1 MTMLGN
7 YLKIAFRNM
16 KRHKGYAFINTFGLA
31 VGLTCFFLLM
41 IYVRYELS
49 YEKFHVHSNRI
60 FRVAFHL
67 PGWNYKGSM
76 DFCLTTAPLGP
87 VLEDTY
93 PEVVAATR
101 LRKESGPLSYGDKKF
116 QEQFIYGDTKLF
128 EVFTYPLIKGDPETA
143 LAEPYSIVISRKMAE
158 KFFGDADPLGNVV
171 RLRDETDLRIT
182 GVSENAPPN
191 SHIQFD
197 GIISFATLEISRK
210 REMQNWG
217 SINYCTYVLLDDTAR
232 PEELEAKFP
241 AIVEQHHKYDSEETK
256 PYYFLQP
263 LTSIHLRSHL
273 NFEISENSDIKIV
286 YLMISIACLIL
297 GIACINYINL
307 ATARASQRN
316 KEIGIRK
323 TVGAKRP
330 QLILQFLG
338 ESMTYSFIA
347 VFLSMGLVCLLL
359 PVFGTFARIPVAFSS
374 HFTLSGLFFLASI
387 YLVVGVSSGMYPAFL
402 LASFRPAEAMK
413 NKTWQGRGR
422 RPFNLRN
429 VLVVFQF
436 CISVALI
443 LAAWVIQKQLQFIK
457 YTDLGYDRDHI
468 VEIRAWEDEWREQQ
482 ENIKSEL
489 MRNPKILGA
498 SAHSRGP
505 LNLGNVGPAE
515 VEGDNGEMGRVG
527 QIYCCYIDYDFL
539 DLYGIEVVEGRPFA
553 PEFATDR
560 ENAVI
565 INQTTADVL
574 GLSQPIGKKF
584 TRGDIEDGRI
594 IGVVRD
600 FHFSSF
606 RMAIEPMFFLL
617 RPERAYLFSIK
628 IAPGEVGKTL
638 AFIRDTFRRFNP
650 SFLFDYRFLD
660 ESFNAMYQAEL
671 RLGTILVFFSFV
683 AIILT
688 LLGLIGLIFF
698 ILEKKTKE
706 IGIRKVL
713 GASVFSI
720 VRMLNRELIVLVGI
734 SNAIALPV
742 AYVMVRK
749 WLEAFA
755 YRIDL
760 TLWPFVF
767 SGSIVLLTVAI
778 TVSLQ
783 SMRSATANPVDSL
796 RHE

>member
-1 MTMLGN
+1 MLGN
-7 YLKIAFRNM
+7 YLKTAIRNM
-16 KRHKGYAFINTFGLA
+16 KRQKGYAFINTFGLA

-49 YEKFHVHSNRI
+49 YEKFHANSRRI
-60 FRVAFHL
+60 FRVAIHL
-67 PGWNYKGSM
+67 PSWNYKGSM
-76 DFCLTTAPLGP
+76 NFCLTTALLAPA
-87 VLEDTY
+87 LEDTY

-101 LRKESGPLSYGDKKF
+101 LKMVSGPLSYEDKKF
-116 QEQFIYGDTKLF
+116 QEKGIYGDTKLF
-128 EVFTYPLIKGDPETA
+128 EVFTYPLIKGEPKTA
-143 LAEPYSIVISRKMAE
+143 LTEPYSIILCRRLAD
-158 KFFGDADPLGNVV
+158 KFFGDSDPMGKVI
-171 RLRDETDLRIT
+171 RLRDETDFRIT
-182 GVSENAPPN
+182 GIAENVPPN

-197 GIISFATLEISRK
+197 YILSFATLKAMGR
-210 REMQNWG
+210 RDVQLWG
-217 SINYCTYVLLDDTAR
+217 NINYCTYVLLADTGR

-241 AIVEQHHKYDSEETK
+241 AIVEQHHSYDSEETK

-273 NFEISENSDIKIV
+273 NFEMSDNSDIKII

-297 GIACINYINL
+297 AIACINYMNL

-323 TVGAKRP
+323 TIGAKRP
-330 QLILQFLG
+330 QLIVQFLG
-338 ESMTYSFIA
+338 ESMTYSLIA
-347 VFLSMGLVCLLL
+347 VVVSLVLVFLLL
-359 PVFGTFARIPVAFSS
+359 PLFSAFARIPVAFADQ
-374 HFTLSGLFFLASI
+374 FTLPNAFFLAFV
-387 YLVVGVSSGMYPAFL
+387 YVLVGFFSGMYPAFL
-402 LASFRPAEAMK
+402 LASFKPADVMK
-413 NKTWQGRGR
+413 NTVWQGRSR

-443 LAAWVIQKQLQFIK
+443 LAAWVIQKQLHYIK
-457 YTDLGYDRDHI
+457 YTDVGYDRDHI
-468 VEIRAWEDEWREQQ
+468 VMLRILEEGLMKQA

-489 MRNPKILGA
+489 LRNATILDV
-498 SAHSRGP
+498 STHNRGP

-515 VEGDNGEMGRVG
+515 VELDSGETGRVG
-527 QIYCCYIDYDFL
+527 QIYCCYVDYDFI
-539 DLYGIEVVEGRPFA
+539 DLYGIEVVEGRQFA
-553 PEFATDR
+553 PEFATDS

-565 INQTTADVL
+565 VNQTTVDTL
-574 GLSQPIGKKF
+574 GLAHPVGKKF
-584 TRGDIEDGRI
+584 SRGDIEDGRI

-617 RPERAYLFSIK
+617 RPERASLFSIK
-628 IAPGEVGKTL
+628 IAPGDVGKTL
-638 AFIRDTFRRFNP
+638 AFIRGTFR
-650 SFLFDYRFLD
+650 SFDSSFIFDYRFVD
-660 ESFNAMYQAEL
+660 DSFNAMYQAEL
-671 RLGTILVFFSFV
+671 RLGTILVFFSFI
-683 AIILT
+683 AIVLT

-720 VRMLNRELIVLVGI
+720 VRMLNHELMLLVFI
-734 SNAIALPV
+734 ANTIALPV

-749 WLEAFA
+749 WLAAFE

-767 SGSIVLLTVAI
+767 SGSIVLLTVAT

-783 SMRSATANPVDSL
+783 SMRFATANPIDSL
-796 RHE
+796 RYE

>member
-1 MTMLGN
+1 MLGN
-7 YLKIAFRNM
+7 YLKIAIRNM
-16 KRHKGYAFINTFGLA
+16 KRHLGYTFINTFGLA

-49 YEKFHVHSNRI
+49 YEKFHVRSDRI
-60 FRVAFHL
+60 FRVANHL

-76 DFCLTTAPLGP
+76 DFCLTTAPLAP
-87 VLEDTY
+87 ALEETY

-101 LRKESGPLSYGDKKF
+101 LRKDSDSFSYGDKKF

-128 EVFTYPLIKGDPETA
+128 DVFTYPLIKGEPKAA
-143 LAEPYSIVISRKMAE
+143 LAEPYSIILSRRLAE
-158 KFFGDADPLGNVV
+158 KFFGETDPMGKVV
-171 RLRDETDLRIT
+171 RLSDETDLRIT
-182 GVSENAPPN
+182 GIAEDAPPN

-197 GIISFATLEISRK
+197 CIISFATLEVSRK

-217 SINYCTYVLLDDTAR
+217 SINYCTYVLLDDSSR

-256 PYYFLQP
+256 PNYFLQP

-330 QLILQFLG
+330 QLIVQFLG
-338 ESMTYSFIA
+338 ESMTYSLIA
-347 VFLSMGLVCLLL
+347 VVVSLGLVCLLL
-359 PVFGTFARIPVAFSS
+359 PVFGTFARIPVTFASQ
-374 HFTLSGLFFLASI
+374 FTLSTLL
-387 YLVVGVSSGMYPAFL
+387 YLGCVYLLVGISSGVYPAFL
-402 LASFRPAEAMK
+402 LASFRPADVMK
-413 NKTWQGRGR
+413 NTAWQGKSR
-422 RPFNLRN
+422 RAFNLRN
-429 VLVVFQF
+429 VLVIFQF

-443 LAAWVIQKQLQFIK
+443 LAAWIIQKQLQFIK
-457 YTDLGYDRDHI
+457 YTDVGYDRDHI
-468 VEIRAWEDEWREQQ
+468 VEICVWEDEWRERQ

-498 SAHSRGP
+498 SSHSRGP

-515 VEGDNGEMGRVG
+515 VEGDNGEMGRIG
-527 QIYCCYIDYDFL
+527 QIYCCDIDYDFL
-539 DLYGIEVVEGRPFA
+539 DLFGIEIVEGRPFA
-553 PEFATDR
+553 PGFSTDR
-560 ENAVI
+560 ENSVI
-565 INQTTADVL
+565 VNQTTVDTL
-574 GLSQPIGKKF
+574 GLDQPIGKKF
-584 TRGDIEDGRI
+584 SRGDIQDGRI

-606 RMAIEPMFFLL
+606 RMAIEPMFFRL
-617 RPERAYLFSIK
+617 RPERAFLLSIK
-628 IAPGEVGKTL
+628 IAPGDVGETL
-638 AFIRDTFRRFNP
+638 AFIRDTFRRFDP

-671 RLGTILVFFSFV
+671 RLGTILVFFSLV
-683 AIILT
+683 AIVLT
-688 LLGLIGLIFF
+688 LLGLVGLVFF

-720 VRMLNRELIVLVGI
+720 VRMLNRELMLLVCI
-734 SNAIALPV
+734 ANAIALP
-742 AYVMVRK
+742 AAFIMIRK

-767 SGSIVLLTVAI
+767 SGSLVLLTVAI

-783 SMRSATANPVDSL
+783 SMRSATANPADSL
-796 RHE
+796 RYE

>member
-1 MTMLGN
+1 MFGN
-7 YLKIAFRNM
+7 YLKIAIRNM
-16 KRHKGYAFINTFGLA
+16 KRHRGYTFINIFGLA

-49 YEKFHVHSNRI
+49 FEKFHVDSDRI
-60 FRVAFHL
+60 FRLAVHL
-67 PGWNYKGSM
+67 PAWNYKGSM
-76 DFCLTTAPLGP
+76 DFCLTTAPLAAA
-87 VLEDTY
+87 LENTY

-101 LRKESGPLSYGDKKF
+101 LRKESGPLSFADKKF
-116 QEQFIYGDTKLF
+116 QEQGIYGDPRLF
-128 EVFTYPLIKGDPETA
+128 DVFTHPLITGDSETA
-143 LAEPYSIVISRKMAE
+143 LLEPYSIVISQRLAN
-158 KFFGDADPLGNVV
+158 KFFGGADPIGKVMQLG
-171 RLRDETDLRIT
+171 DETDLRIT
-182 GVSENAPPN
+182 GVSENVPPN

-197 GIISFATLEISRK
+197 YIISFATLEISRK

-217 SINYCTYVLLDDTAR
+217 SINYCTYVLLADASR

-241 AIVEQHHKYDSEETK
+241 AVVEQHHKYDSEETK

-273 NFEISENSDIKIV
+273 NFEISENSDIRIV

-330 QLILQFLG
+330 QLIVQFLG
-338 ESMTYSFIA
+338 ESMAYSLIA
-347 VFLSMGLVCLLL
+347 VFLSLGLVCLLL

-374 HFTLSGLFFLASI
+374 HFTMSGFFFLASV

-402 LASFRPAEAMK
+402 LASFRPAEVMK

-436 CISVALI
+436 CISAALI
-443 LAAWVIQKQLQFIK
+443 LSAWVIQGQLQFIK
-457 YTDLGYDRDHI
+457 YTDVGYDRDHI
-468 VEIRAWEDEWREQQ
+468 VEIRVWEDEWRERQ

-505 LNLGNVGPAE
+505 LNLGNVGPAD
-515 VEGDNGEMGRVG
+515 VELDNGEMGRVG

-539 DLYGIEVVEGRPFA
+539 DLFGIEIVEGRPFA
-553 PEFATDR
+553 PGFSTDR

-565 INQTTADVL
+565 VNQTTVDTL
-574 GLSQPIGKKF
+574 GLKQPVGKKF
-584 TRGDIEDGRI
+584 SRGDIQDARI
-594 IGVVRD
+594 IGVVHD

-628 IAPGEVGKTL
+628 IAPGDVGETL
-638 AFIRDTFRRFNP
+638 AFIRDTFRRFDP
-650 SFLFDYRFLD
+650 SFLFDYRFMD

-671 RLGTILVFFSFV
+671 RLGTILVFFSFI

-688 LLGLIGLIFF
+688 LLGLVGLIFF

-720 VRMLNRELIVLVGI
+720 VRMLNRELVVLVCI
-734 SNAIALPV
+734 ANAIALPV

-760 TLWPFVF
+760 TLWPFIF

-783 SMRSATANPVDSL
+783 SMRSATANPADSL
-796 RHE
+796 RYE

>member
-1 MTMLGN
+1 MLGN
-7 YLKIAFRNM
+7 YLKIAIRNM
-16 KRHKGYAFINTFGLA
+16 KRHRGYTFINIFGLA

-49 YEKFHVHSNRI
+49 YEKSHINSDRI
-60 FRVAFHL
+60 FRVANHL
-67 PGWNYKGSM
+67 PAWNYKGSM
-76 DFCLTTAPLGP
+76 DFCLTTAPLAP

-101 LRKESGPLSYGDKKF
+101 LRKDSGPLSYGDKKF

-128 EVFTYPLIKGDPETA
+128 DVFTYPLIKGDPETA

-158 KFFGDADPLGNVV
+158 KFFGDADPMGKVV
-171 RLRDETDLRIT
+171 RLNDETDLRIT
-182 GVSENAPPN
+182 GVAEDSPPN
-191 SHIQFD
+191 SHIQFG

-217 SINYCTYVLLDDTAR
+217 SINYCTYVLLDDSRR
-232 PEELEAKFP
+232 PEELEAKIP

-273 NFEISENSDIKIV
+273 NFEISENSDIRIV

-316 KEIGIRK
+316 REIGIRK

-330 QLILQFLG
+330 QLIVQFLG
-338 ESMTYSFIA
+338 ESMAYSLIA
-347 VFLSMGLVCLLL
+347 VFLSLGLVCLLL
-359 PVFGTFARIPVAFSS
+359 PVFGTIARIPVAFSS
-374 HFTLSGLFFLASI
+374 HFTLSGLFFLASV
-387 YLVVGVSSGMYPAFL
+387 YLVVGISSGMYPAFL
-402 LASFRPAEAMK
+402 LASFRPADAMK
-413 NKTWQGRGR
+413 NTTWQGRGR

-457 YTDLGYDRDHI
+457 YTDVGYERDHI
-468 VEIRAWEDEWREQQ
+468 VEIRIWEDEWRERQ

-489 MRNPKILGA
+489 IRNPKILGTT
-498 SAHSRGP
+498 AHSRGP
-505 LNLGNVGPAE
+505 LNLGNVGPAD
-515 VEGDNGEMGRVG
+515 VEMDNGEMGRVG
-527 QIYCCYIDYDFL
+527 QIYCCTIDYDFL
-539 DLYGIEVVEGRPFA
+539 DLFGIEIVNGRPFA
-553 PEFATDR
+553 PGFSTDR

-565 INQTTADVL
+565 VNQTTVDTL
-574 GLSQPIGKKF
+574 GLDQPIGKKF
-584 TRGDIEDGRI
+584 SRGDIQDGRI

-606 RMAIEPMFFLL
+606 RMAIEPMFFRL
-617 RPERAYLFSIK
+617 RPERAYLLSIK
-628 IAPGEVGKTL
+628 IAPGDVGETL
-638 AFIRDTFRRFNP
+638 AFIRDTFRRFDP

-660 ESFNAMYQAEL
+660 ESFNALYQAEL

-683 AIILT
+683 AIVLT
-688 LLGLIGLIFF
+688 LLGLVGLIFF

-713 GASVFSI
+713 GASAFSI
-720 VRMLNRELIVLVGI
+720 VRMMNRELMVLVCI
-734 SNAIALPV
+734 ANAIGLPI
-742 AYVMVRK
+742 AFIMIRK

-755 YRIDL
+755 YRVDL
-760 TLWPFVF
+760 TFWPFVF

-783 SMRSATANPVDSL
+783 SMRSATANPADSL
-796 RHE
+796 RYE

>member
-1 MTMLGN
+1 MLGN
-7 YLKIAFRNM
+7 YLKIAIRNM
-16 KRHKGYAFINTFGLA
+16 KRHRGYTFINTFGLA

-49 YEKFHVHSNRI
+49 YEKFHAHSRRI
-60 FRVAFHL
+60 FRVAIHL
-67 PGWNYKGSM
+67 PSWNYKGSM
-76 DFCLTTAPLGP
+76 DFCLTTAPLAP
-87 VLEDTY
+87 ALEDTY
-93 PEVVAATR
+93 PEVVAATH
-101 LRKESGPLSYGDKKF
+101 LRKDSGPLSYGDKKF

-128 EVFTYPLIKGDPETA
+128 DVFTYPLIKGEPKTA
-143 LAEPYSIVISRKMAE
+143 LAEPYSIILSRRLAE
-158 KFFGDADPLGNVV
+158 KFFGETDPMGKVV
-171 RLRDETDLRIT
+171 RLRDERDLRIT
-182 GVSENAPPN
+182 GVVEDAPPN

-197 GIISFATLEISRK
+197 CIISFATLEVSRK

-217 SINYCTYVLLDDTAR
+217 SINYCTYVLLDDSSR
-232 PEELEAKFP
+232 SEELEAKLP
-241 AIVEQHHKYDSEETK
+241 TIVEQHHNYDSEETK

-263 LTSIHLRSHL
+263 LTSIHLHSHL
-273 NFEISENSDIKIV
+273 NFEISDNSDIKII

-297 GIACINYINL
+297 AIACINYINL
-307 ATARASQRN
+307 ATARASQRS

-330 QLILQFLG
+330 QLIAQFLG
-338 ESMTYSFIA
+338 ESMTYSLIA
-347 VFLSMGLVCLLL
+347 VFLSLGLVCLLF

-374 HFTLSGLFFLASI
+374 HFTLSGLFFLASV

-402 LASFRPAEAMK
+402 LASFRPAEVMK
-413 NKTWQGRGR
+413 KKAWQGRGR

-443 LAAWVIQKQLQFIK
+443 LAAWVIQRQLQFIK
-457 YTDLGYDRDHI
+457 YKDVGYDRDHI
-468 VEIRAWEDEWREQQ
+468 VELRVWEDEWREKQ

-489 MRNPKILGA
+489 MRNRKILGA
-498 SAHSRGP
+498 SVHSRGP

-515 VEGDNGEMGRVG
+515 VELDSGEMGRVG
-527 QIYCCYIDYDFL
+527 QIYCCYVDYNFI

-553 PEFATDR
+553 PEFATDS

-565 INQTTADVL
+565 INQTTADTL
-574 GLSQPIGKKF
+574 GLNQPIGKKF

-660 ESFNAMYQAEL
+660 DSFNAMYQAEL
-671 RLGTILVFFSFV
+671 RLGTILVFFSFI

-688 LLGLIGLIFF
+688 LLGLVGLIFF
-698 ILEKKTKE
+698 ILEKK
-706 IGIRKVL
+706 
-713 GASVFSI
+713 
-720 VRMLNRELIVLVGI
+720 
-734 SNAIALPV
+734 
-742 AYVMVRK
+742 
-749 WLEAFA
+749 
-755 YRIDL
+755 
-760 TLWPFVF
+760 
-767 SGSIVLLTVAI
+767 
-778 TVSLQ
+778 
-783 SMRSATANPVDSL
+783 
-796 RHE
+796 

>member
-7 YLKIAFRNM
+7 YLKIAIRNM
-16 KRHKGYAFINTFGLA
+16 KRHRGYAFINTFGLA

-49 YEKFHVHSNRI
+49 YEKFHAHSCRI
-60 FRVAFHL
+60 FRVAVHL

-76 DFCLTTAPLGP
+76 DFCLTTAPLAP
-87 VLEDTY
+87 ALEETY
-93 PEVVAATR
+93 PEVAAATR
-101 LRKESGPLSYGDKKF
+101 LRKESGPLSFADKKF
-116 QEQFIYGDTKLF
+116 QEQGIYGDPGLF
-128 EVFTYPLIKGDPETA
+128 DVFTYPLITGDPETV
-143 LAEPYSIVISRKMAE
+143 LAEPYSMVISRRLSD
-158 KFFGDADPLGNVV
+158 KFFAGADPIGKVM
-171 RLRDETDLRIT
+171 RLNDETELRIT
-182 GVSENAPPN
+182 GVVENVPPN
-191 SHIQFD
+191 SHIRFD
-197 GIISFATLEISRK
+197 YIISFATLEISRK

-217 SINYCTYVLLDDTAR
+217 SINYCTYVLLDDGSR
-232 PEELEAKFP
+232 PEVLESKFP
-241 AIVEQHHKYDSEETK
+241 ALVEQHHKYDSEETK

-263 LTSIHLRSHL
+263 LTDIHLRSHL

-323 TVGAKRP
+323 TVGANRA
-330 QLILQFLG
+330 QLIVQFLG
-338 ESMTYSFIA
+338 ESMAYSLIA
-347 VFLSMGLVCLLL
+347 VLLSLGLVFLLL
-359 PVFGTFARIPVAFSS
+359 PVFGTFARIPVTFSS
-374 HFTLSGLFFLASI
+374 QFTLSGLFFLASV
-387 YLVVGVSSGMYPAFL
+387 YLVVGLFSGLYPAFL

-413 NKTWQGRGR
+413 NTTWQGRGR

-443 LAAWVIQKQLQFIK
+443 LSAWVIQKQLQFIK
-457 YTDLGYDRDHI
+457 YTDVGYDRDHI
-468 VEIRAWEDEWREQQ
+468 VEIRVWEDEWREQQ

-527 QIYCCYIDYDFL
+527 QIYCCYVDYDFL
-539 DLYGIEVVEGRPFA
+539 DLYGIEVVEGRPFRTN
-553 PEFATDR
+553 FLTDR

-565 INQTTADVL
+565 VNQTTVDTL
-574 GLSQPIGKKF
+574 GLDQPLDKKF
-584 TRGDIEDGRI
+584 SRGDIQDGRI

-628 IAPGEVGKTL
+628 IAPGDVGETL
-638 AFIRDTFRRFNP
+638 AFIRDTFRRFDP
-650 SFLFDYRFLD
+650 SFLFDYRFMD

-671 RLGTILVFFSFV
+671 RLGTILVFFSFI
-683 AIILT
+683 AIVLT
-688 LLGLIGLIFF
+688 LLGLVGLVFF

-720 VRMLNRELIVLVGI
+720 VRMLNRELVLLVCI
-734 SNAIALPV
+734 ANLIALP
-742 AYVMVRK
+742 AAFIMIRK

-760 TLWPFVF
+760 TLWPFIF

-783 SMRSATANPVDSL
+783 SMRSATANPADSL
-796 RHE
+796 RYE

>member
-1 MTMLGN
+1 MLRN
-7 YLKIAFRNM
+7 YLKIAIRNM
-16 KRHKGYAFINTFGLA
+16 KRHKGYTFINTFGLA

-49 YEKFHVHSNRI
+49 YEKFHVDSHRI
-60 FRVAFHL
+60 FRVAVHL
-67 PGWNYKGSM
+67 PAWNYKGSM
-76 DFCLTTAPLGP
+76 DFCLTTAPLAP
-87 VLEDTY
+87 ALEEAY
-93 PEVVAATR
+93 HEVVAATR
-101 LRKESGPLSYGDKKF
+101 LRTDSGPLSSGDKKF
-116 QEQFIYGDTKLF
+116 QEQGIYGDPRLF
-128 EVFTYPLIKGDPETA
+128 DVFTFPLINGDPETA
-143 LAEPYSIVISRKMAE
+143 LAEPYSIVISRRLAD
-158 KFFGDADPLGNVV
+158 KFFGGADPMGKVL
-171 RLRDETDLRIT
+171 RLRDGTDFRIT
-182 GVSENAPPN
+182 GVADNVPPN

-197 GIISFATLEISRK
+197 YIKSFATLEATRK

-217 SINYCTYVLLDDTAR
+217 SINYCTYVLLADAGR

-241 AIVEQHHKYDSEETK
+241 ALVEQHHKYNSEETK

-263 LTSIHLRSHL
+263 LTSIHLHSHL

-297 GIACINYINL
+297 AIACINYMNL

-330 QLILQFLG
+330 QLIVQFLG
-338 ESMTYSFIA
+338 ESMTYSLIA
-347 VFLSMGLVCLLL
+347 VLLSLVLVFLLL
-359 PVFGTFARIPVAFSS
+359 PVFGTFARIPVTFASQ
-374 HFTLSGLFFLASI
+374 FTPPSLFFLASV
-387 YLVVGVSSGMYPAFL
+387 YLLVGFSSGVYPAFL
-402 LASFRPAEAMK
+402 LASFRPADVMK
-413 NKTWQGRGR
+413 NTVWKGGSR

-443 LAAWVIQKQLQFIK
+443 LAAWVIQKQLYFIK
-457 YTDLGYDRDHI
+457 YTDVGYDRDQI
-468 VEIRAWEDEWREQQ
+468 VVLSIWEDELREQY

-489 MRNPKILGA
+489 MRNPRILGA
-498 SAHSRGP
+498 SVHNRGP

-515 VEGDNGEMGRVG
+515 VEGDNGEVKRVG
-527 QIYCCYIDYDFL
+527 QIYCCYVDFDFL
-539 DLYGIEVVEGRPFA
+539 DLYGIEVVEGRQFA
-553 PEFATDR
+553 PHFSTDG
-560 ENAVI
+560 EQAVI
-565 INQTTADVL
+565 VNQTTVDTL
-574 GLSQPIGKKF
+574 GLTRPIGKKF
-584 TRGDIEDGRI
+584 SRGDIEDGRI
-594 IGVVRD
+594 VGVVRD

-628 IAPGEVGKTL
+628 IAPGDVGRTL
-638 AFIRDTFRRFNP
+638 AFIRDTFRRFDS
-650 SFLFDYRFLD
+650 SFFFDYRFLD

-671 RLGTILVFFSFV
+671 RLGTILVFFSFI

-698 ILEKKTKE
+698 ILGKKTKE

-720 VRMLNRELIVLVGI
+720 VRMLNRELILLVCI
-734 SNAIALPV
+734 ANTIALPI
-742 AYVMVRK
+742 AYAMVRK
-749 WLEAFA
+749 WLEAFE

-760 TLWPFVF
+760 TLWPFIL

-783 SMRSATANPVDSL
+783 SMRSATANPADSL
-796 RHE
+796 RYE